1 MRWGGYNLSMWEVN
15 STGHSM
21 ALNPVWKGAPALYPG
36 APIWA
41 DDRQNGNANHVR
53 MVEKVED
60 GSVYTIEGNS
70 GDMCWKRS
78 CSVEYYEILSYGILQ
93 VGGTDNN
100 NETPIQ

>member
-1 MRWGGYNLSMWEVN
+1 MRWGGYNLSTWEVN

-70 GDMCWKRS
+70 GDMCRQN
-78 CSVEYYEILSYGILQ
+78 SYPAGSAVIYGYGLWA
-93 VGGTDNN
+93 G
-100 NETPIQ
+100 